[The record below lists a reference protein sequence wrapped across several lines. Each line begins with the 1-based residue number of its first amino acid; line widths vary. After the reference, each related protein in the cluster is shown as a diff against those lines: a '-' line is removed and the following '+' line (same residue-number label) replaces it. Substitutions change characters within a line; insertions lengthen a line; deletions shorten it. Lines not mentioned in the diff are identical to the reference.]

1 MEERE
6 DTLSLL
12 RECNSGIQMGVSAI
26 EDVID
31 KIESPKL
38 KEELESS
45 MKEHER
51 LGNETHDLLNEL
63 GEKVEETH
71 PIAKEMSKMK
81 TSVKM
86 ALDEN
91 DKTAAGL
98 ISDGCHMGIK
108 SLSKYLNMY
117 EKAGE
122 KSKDIARKL
131 IYMEDSLDK
140 KMRFYL

>member
-12 RECNSGIQMGVSAI
+12 RECNQGIQMGVSAI

-31 KIESPKL
+31 KIERPKL

-91 DKTAAGL
+91 DKPCPVPKL
-98 ISDGCHMGIK
+98 LLESEE
-108 SLSKYLNMY
+108 
-117 EKAGE
+117 EKAE
-122 KSKDIARKL
+122 WEAAKKRRDMRKKRK
-131 IYMEDSLDK
+131 EEG
-140 KMRFYL
+140 F